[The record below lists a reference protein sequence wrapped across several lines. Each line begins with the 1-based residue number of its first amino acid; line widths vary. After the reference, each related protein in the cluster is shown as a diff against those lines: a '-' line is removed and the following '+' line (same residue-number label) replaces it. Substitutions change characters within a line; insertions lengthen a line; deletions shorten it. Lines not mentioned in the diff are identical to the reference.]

1 MSSRTIAGEFSPLQI
16 YLKNLLSPRVT
27 LSFKEIEII
36 LQSEL
41 PEPAYE
47 YHAWWINSRIAFSH
61 ASTWLDAG
69 YETAKIKLGEWVEF
83 IKIDPIFPETKIK
96 NYLFNEETDYIKKLS
111 DKMDRTKDYL
121 IAERAANLSEKSLLS
136 QFETI
141 NQFRKMIGNINS
153 DLNFLGCLMIKEY
166 LEMHYSFSE
175 LNIALKP
182 QGFPGFDIDE
192 RTLDGKRIIGELKT
206 AYPNSENDLGANQRN
221 HFIRDFEKL
230 QKTIADH
237 KYFFVTEPKT
247 YEIIQN
253 KYSYHLQGITLV
265 LLPQALT

>member
-1 MSSRTIAGEFSPLQI
+1 MSSRTIAGKFSSLQN
-16 YLKNLLSPRVT
+16 YLINLSAPRVT

-36 LQSEL
+36 LQSKL

-47 YHAWWINSRIAFSH
+47 YHAWWINSRISH

-69 YETAKIKLGEWVEF
+69 YETAKVNLREWVEF

-111 DKMDRTKDYL
+111 DKMDRTKDFL
-121 IAERAANLSEKSLLS
+121 FAEGVADLPKKSLLT
-136 QFETI
+136 QFETL

-153 DLNFLGCLMIKEY
+153 DLNFLGCLMIKKY
-166 LEMHYSFSE
+166 LEMHYSFGE

-192 RTLDGKRIIGELKT
+192 RTVDEKRIIGELKT

-253 KYSYHLQGITLV
+253 KYSHHLQGITLV
-265 LLPQALT
+265 LLPQSLA